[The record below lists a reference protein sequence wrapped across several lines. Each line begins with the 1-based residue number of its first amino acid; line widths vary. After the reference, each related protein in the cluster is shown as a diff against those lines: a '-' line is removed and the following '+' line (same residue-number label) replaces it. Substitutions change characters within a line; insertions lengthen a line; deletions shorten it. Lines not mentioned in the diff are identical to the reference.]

1 VMANVQTFLNRA
13 GINTVPLKLVLFL
26 FLATSLLVIFAIQ
39 QLTSS
44 WAIAFSCYV
53 CLFAQLLD
61 SLQNRAAK
69 HTLQQQLQWPNYLDA
84 IHSAIWAGA
93 TVQQALVDCSPHAP
107 KTASWAFVEL
117 EKDIGSGLDLDAT
130 LLNLKSRL
138 ASPIADRFVEITR
151 LAHGLGGQGFLPG
164 LKAQASQLRA
174 ENANWEEINVKQSWV
189 ISSARLAV
197 FAPWLILLLLGTRSE
212 TSAAFNT
219 EIGLLI
225 LLIGLGA
232 SLFAFRLVRLLA
244 KLPERRRILVET

>member
-107 KTASWAFVEL
+107 KTASWASYSRSLCRDNSFSARTWRSWIFTRAKGPSEPASRGECEL
-117 EKDIGSGLDLDAT
+117 GRNKCQAKLG
-130 LLNLKSRL
+130 NLFCKAGRFCTMANPSAARHSIRNLSRVQYRNWIVD
-138 ASPIADRFVEITR
+138 S
-151 LAHGLGGQGFLPG
+151 
-164 LKAQASQLRA
+164 
-174 ENANWEEINVKQSWV
+174 ANWIRGFTFCFSF
-189 ISSARLAV
+189 SALA
-197 FAPWLILLLLGTRSE
+197 G
-212 TSAAFNT
+212 
-219 EIGLLI
+219 
-225 LLIGLGA
+225 
-232 SLFAFRLVRLLA
+232 
-244 KLPERRRILVET
+244 